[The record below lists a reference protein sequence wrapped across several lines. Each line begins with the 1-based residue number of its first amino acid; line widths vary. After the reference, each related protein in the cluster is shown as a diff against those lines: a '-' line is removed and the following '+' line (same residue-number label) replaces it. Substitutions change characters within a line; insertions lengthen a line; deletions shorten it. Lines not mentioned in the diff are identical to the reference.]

1 VPNNSFFRGI
11 LPHYAQP
18 HHFVFSPQHELL
30 QISFENSWRDL
41 NNFSIMSSSES
52 KSSMACRPWKLF
64 HFALRVSLSAV
75 LAWFVLALL
84 WAFLPSPLRDD
95 DPDNGSI
102 YATSRLRA
110 GKTLTRVYEQVPPVS
125 FSCAAQANTGCSL
138 APITFASSTTID
150 KASQSATSWT

>member
-1 VPNNSFFRGI
+1 
-11 LPHYAQP
+11 
-18 HHFVFSPQHELL
+18 
-30 QISFENSWRDL
+30 
-41 NNFSIMSSSES
+41 
-52 KSSMACRPWKLF
+52 MAYGPWKLF
-64 HFALRVSLSAV
+64 RFVLRVILSAV

-84 WAFLPSPLRDD
+84 WAFIPSPLRDH

-102 YATSRLRA
+102 HATSRLRA